1 MARQAPGGAMSGKAG
16 WARKGKARFFMKIH
30 CPYCLKEIDFMTVQI
45 DKDLKFILKRFR
57 PLERGILI

>member
-1 MARQAPGGAMSGKAG
+1 
-16 WARKGKARFFMKIH
+16 MKIH

-45 DKDLKFILKRFR
+45 DKDLKFIFEALR